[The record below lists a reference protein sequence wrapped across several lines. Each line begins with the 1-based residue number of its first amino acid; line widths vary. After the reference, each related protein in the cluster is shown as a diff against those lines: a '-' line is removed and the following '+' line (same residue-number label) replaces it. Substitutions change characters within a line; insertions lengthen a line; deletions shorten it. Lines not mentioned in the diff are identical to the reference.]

1 MSIRKAKAQDGGKRR
16 NGERAALAAIL
27 LALALVALVSGG
39 YMLWK
44 SQQPA
49 SDPGATVRSYEGMTK
64 EEIQADLDRKANE
77 SRMTISVAAVCKID
91 GEHVRVN
98 VINDASNRF
107 SQSFTLEQ
115 NGKTLYESG
124 TIKPGET
131 VEWCKAPGAEPGTAT
146 ITVQA
151 HDADDGKATGNPQ
164 AAQVTLVESN

>member
-1 MSIRKAKAQDGGKRR
+1 MENENAAPEKGGKK
-16 NGERAALAAIL
+16 RAALIAVLVAIAL
-27 LALALVALVSGG
+27 LAVGIGAWSV
-39 YMLWK
+39 WK
-44 SQQPA
+44 ANSA
-49 SDPGATVRSYEGMTK
+49 KGDAGATVTSYEGMSK

-91 GEHVRVN
+91 SENVRVN

-115 NGKTLYESG
+115 GGKVLYESG

-151 HDADDGKATGNPQ
+151 HDADSGKATGNPQ

>member
-1 MSIRKAKAQDGGKRR
+1 MNETPAPEEGARKGRKKRT
-16 NGERAALAAIL
+16 ALIAVLVAIALLAAGIG
-27 LALALVALVSGG
+27 AWSV
-39 YMLWK
+39 WK
-44 SQQPA
+44 ANSA
-49 SDPGATVRSYEGMTK
+49 KGDAGATVTSYEGMTK

-91 GEHVRVN
+91 GENVRVN

-131 VEWCKAPGAEPGTAT
+131 VEWCKAPGAEPGDAV

-151 HDADDGKATGNPQ
+151 HNADDGKATGNPQ
-164 AAQVTLVESN
+164 AAQVTLVESK

>member
-1 MSIRKAKAQDGGKRR
+1 MNETAAPEEGARKGGKKRT
-16 NGERAALAAIL
+16 ALIAVLVAIALLAAGIG
-27 LALALVALVSGG
+27 AWSV
-39 YMLWK
+39 WK
-44 SQQPA
+44 ANSSKGDA
-49 SDPGATVRSYEGMTK
+49 GATVTSYEGMTK

-91 GEHVRVN
+91 GENVRVN
-98 VINDASNRF
+98 VVNDASNRF
-107 SQSFTLEQ
+107 SQSFTLKQ
-115 NGKTLYESG
+115 GGKTLYESG

-151 HDADDGKATGNPQ
+151 HDADSGKATGNPQ